1 MGTEPIGPG
10 HPVYDQVRALVDQ
23 MPDEI
28 AGFLV
33 ALIDEA
39 VERGRQ
45 QGWREAA
52 AAIVAASD
60 RAPDD
65 VSVAYY
71 TALDIVEGS
80 AEYLTSVAPTAVAPT
95 EGSQTSAT
103 A

>member
-1 MGTEPIGPG
+1 MSEPIE
-10 HPVYDQVRALVDQ
+10 VEWDADRFAKLLD
-23 MPDEI
+23 
-28 AGFLV
+28 A
-33 ALIDEA
+33 A

-71 TALDIVEGS
+71 TALDIVEGD
-80 AEYLTSVAPTAVAPT
+80 AAYLTSVAPT

-103 A
+103 